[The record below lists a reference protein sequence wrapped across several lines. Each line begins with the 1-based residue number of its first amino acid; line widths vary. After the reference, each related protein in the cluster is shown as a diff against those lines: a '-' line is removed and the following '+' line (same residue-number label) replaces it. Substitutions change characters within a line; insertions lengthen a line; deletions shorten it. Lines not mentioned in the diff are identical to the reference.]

1 MNAKVNYKA
10 VFTDIDGTLVSFK
23 THKVPQS
30 AIDALQA
37 AHEKGI
43 TLIISTGRP
52 FTDLKEVVSLP
63 YDGVI
68 SLNGADCR
76 WRYGSVIEQYKIQYD
91 DFLLM
96 QEMSRIYGFAIG
108 LEMDEGIFVSKIT
121 PEVLDLAEKIAHPIP
136 EVCNLE
142 KLFLEKGCSQMC
154 AYFDI
159 ETQKKVMPH
168 IPNLYASR
176 WHPGFADIDLA
187 GISKGTGL
195 QRFAKELGIEV
206 SQTMAFGDGGNDIP
220 LLQAAG
226 LGIAMG
232 NAGEDV
238 KENADFVTS
247 SVDEDGIS
255 SAITRFLL

>member
-76 WRYGSVIEQYKIQYD
+76 WRDGSVIEQYKIQYD

-96 QEMSRIYGFAIG
+96 Q
-108 LEMDEGIFVSKIT
+108 
-121 PEVLDLAEKIAHPIP
+121 
-136 EVCNLE
+136 
-142 KLFLEKGCSQMC
+142 
-154 AYFDI
+154 
-159 ETQKKVMPH
+159 
-168 IPNLYASR
+168 
-176 WHPGFADIDLA
+176 
-187 GISKGTGL
+187 
-195 QRFAKELGIEV
+195 RF
-206 SQTMAFGDGGNDIP
+206 
-220 LLQAAG
+220 
-226 LGIAMG
+226 
-232 NAGEDV
+232 
-238 KENADFVTS
+238 
-247 SVDEDGIS
+247 
-255 SAITRFLL
+255 